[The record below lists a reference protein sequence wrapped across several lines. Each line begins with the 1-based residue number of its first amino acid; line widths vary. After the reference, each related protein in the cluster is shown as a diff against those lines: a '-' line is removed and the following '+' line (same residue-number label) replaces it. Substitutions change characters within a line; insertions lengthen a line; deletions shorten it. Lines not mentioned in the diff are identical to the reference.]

1 MDVIVTPGEFS
12 FTERFNVSE
21 PPQKECLN
29 IIFIYLEKN
38 KICLRENHQS
48 E

>member
-1 MDVIVTPGEFS
+1 MDVIVTPGE
-12 FTERFNVSE
+12 FNVSE